1 MYLVALCDNEAA
13 DLNKTEQLL
22 NLYEKERP
30 GTSFLIERF
39 ESANELI
46 CKVREKNYTPD
57 FVLMDIY
64 MPEKTGIEAAREL
77 RAMGSNCKIIFLT
90 VSKEHALDAFGVD
103 AAQYLIKPVNRE
115 VFFQMLNRFVEKV
128 DQERKKYFLL
138 RIDGKVK
145 RVMLNEILYCEAQG
159 KFQYLYFI
167 NGEQSILR
175 VTMTELY
182 EMLSKYSQ
190 FVRVGISY
198 IVNLEHIDSINARE
212 IFMEGGKKIH
222 LPRGAYKSLKEQYF
236 QYYCE

>member
-1 MYLVALCDNEAA
+1 MYLIALCDNEAT
-13 DLNKTEQLL
+13 DLNKAEQLL
-22 NLYEKERP
+22 NLYEKEHP
-30 GTSFLIERF
+30 DTAFLVDRF
-39 ESANELI
+39 ERATELL
-46 CKVREKNYTPD
+46 CKVREKNYMPD
-57 FVLMDIY
+57 FVLMDVY

-77 RAMGSNCKIIFLT
+77 RAMGINCKIIFLT

-103 AAQYLIKPVNRE
+103 ASQYLVKPVDRE
-115 VFFQMLNRFVEKV
+115 ALFQTLDRFVERV
-128 DQERKKYFLL
+128 DRERKKYFLL

-167 NGEQSILR
+167 NGEQAVLR

-182 EMLSKYSQ
+182 EMLSKYTQ

-198 IVNLEHIDSINARE
+198 IVNLEYIDSMNARE